1 MSSNLTQRTQVERT
15 IGGKTLTIETG
26 LLAKQAS
33 GAVVVRI
40 GDTMTLVAVVAAPG
54 REGLDFFPLQ
64 VDYREKTYAA
74 GKFPGGF
81 IKREGRPTTK
91 EILTSRLIDRPIR
104 PLFPETYR
112 DEVQIQAGP
121 ISADRMNDPDV
132 PSMVGASAAL
142 MLSGVPFLGPIGAV
156 RIGRIDGQFIAFPTA
171 EELETSDLDL
181 VVASTDKAI
190 VMIEGFGEELP
201 ENEMAEAI
209 LEAHRLNQEIIALQ
223 KELAAAVGLPARETP
238 AATPDPLRQ
247 TIYARYG
254 EQLRQAK
261 QIMMKAERNAATR
274 ALLETVTKEL
284 MPADGAA
291 APGTGPAAESPP
303 PGSEGTPDAGHGAEA
318 APSPVPADTPVTPA
332 RIKAAFSAVEERVV
346 RELILDGKRPD
357 GRGPRDLRSIR
368 CEVGL
373 LPRAHGSA
381 LFQRGETQALVT
393 TVLGTTA
400 DEQRVDGIMDEYSK
414 KFMLDYNMPHFA
426 VGEVRPIR
434 GPGRREIGHGAL
446 AERSVAPILPG
457 TAHFPYTI
465 RVVSDILESNGSSSM
480 ASVCGATL
488 SLMDAGVPISDPVG
502 GISIGLVQDEESGR
516 HVLLTD
522 IIGDEDHFGDMDF
535 KVAGT
540 QRGVTGIQLDL
551 KNHGITEQIVRETLD
566 QAREARLEIL
576 RAMLRA
582 IKRPREE
589 ISANAPRLIQIQ
601 INPEKIGLV
610 IGPGGKT
617 IRRLQDET
625 GAKIDIDDSGVVT
638 LSSQEAAG
646 AEAARDKIVAMTE
659 GVQIGRIYEGRV
671 TSIKDFGAF
680 VEILPGKDGLV
691 HISEMSDGYV
701 SSVSDVCRIGD
712 QMLVKAIAVDDQDR
726 VKLSRKAALAE
737 RGLPDELASRT
748 RPPGGGEPRS
758 GGEPRGG
765 GPGGP
770 PRRPPQGD
778 RGGYGDRGGDRG
790 GPPRG
795 PSRP

>member
-1 MSSNLTQRTQVERT
+1 MSSTALARKIVERT
-15 IGGKTLTIETG
+15 IGEKVISLETG

-40 GDTMTLVAVVAAPG
+40 GDTMSLVATMAAPG
-54 REGLDFFPLQ
+54 REGLDFFPLT

-91 EILTSRLIDRPIR
+91 EILTARLIDRPIR
-104 PLFPETYR
+104 PLFPEWYHE
-112 DEVQIQAGP
+112 EVQIQAGP
-121 ISADRMNDPDV
+121 ISADRQNDPDV
-132 PSMVGASAAL
+132 PSIIGASASLLLTRA
-142 MLSGVPFLGPIGAV
+142 PFQGPIGAV
-156 RIGRIDGQFIAFPTA
+156 RLARVEGKLIALPTV
-171 EELETSDLDL
+171 EELEHSDLDL
-181 VVASTDKAI
+181 VVASTTKAI

-201 ENEMAEAI
+201 EPEMADAI
-209 LEAHRLNQEIIALQ
+209 MRAHHLNQEVIQLQ
-223 KELAAAVGLPARETP
+223 FDLLEAVGLSIPEPEHVETP
-238 AATPDPLRQ
+238 ADPLRQ
-247 TIYARYG
+247 VLHDRYADR
-254 EQLRQAK
+254 LREIK
-261 QIMMKAERNAATR
+261 QIVLKQERNSTTKD
-274 ALLETVTKEL
+274 LLDQVIKDL
-284 MPADGAA
+284 IPVD
-291 APGTGPAAESPP
+291 
-303 PGSEGTPDAGHGAEA
+303 GTPLAVPTGHVGESGEA
-318 APSPVPADTPVTPA
+318 PVEVPVTPG
-332 RIKAAFSAVEERVV
+332 RIKAAFAAIEERVV
-346 RELILDGKRPD
+346 RELILEGKRPD
-357 GRGPRDLRSIR
+357 GRCPRDLRSIR
-368 CEVGL
+368 CEVSL

-414 KFMLDYNMPHFA
+414 KFMLDYNMPPFA
-426 VGEVRPIR
+426 VGEIRPIR

-446 AERSVAPILPG
+446 AERSVAPILPSPA
-457 TAHFPYTI
+457 TFPYTI
-465 RVVSDILESNGSSSM
+465 RVISDILESNGSSSM

-502 GISIGLVQDEESGR
+502 GISIGLVQDEASGR
-516 HVLLTD
+516 HILLTD

-551 KNHGITEQIVRETLD
+551 KNKGITEEIIRETLE
-566 QAREARLEIL
+566 QAHEARLEIL

-601 INPEKIGLV
+601 INPEKIGLI

-617 IRRLQDET
+617 IRRLQEET
-625 GAKIDIDDSGVVT
+625 GAKIDIEDSGVVT
-638 LSSQEAAG
+638 LSSLEAAG

-659 GVQIGRIYEGRV
+659 GVQIGRVYEGRV
-671 TSIKDFGAF
+671 TSIKEFGAF

-691 HISEMSDGYV
+691 HISELTDGYV
-701 SSVSDVCRIGD
+701 SSVADICRVGD
-712 QMLVKAIAVDDQDR
+712 PMLVKAIAVDDQDR

-737 RGLPDELASRT
+737 RGVPDEFASRT
-748 RPPGGGEPRS
+748 RPPGGPSDR
-758 GGEPRGG
+758 PPGG

-770 PRRPPQGD
+770 PRRPSPPPGDGGRDRGYGGGDRDRDRDRD
-778 RGGYGDRGGDRG
+778 RGGS
-790 GPPRG
+790 RG